1 MSKKTFTY
9 QFTQDAVNDLRA
21 IKTYTIEV
29 WGVTQSKKY
38 LQKFQKNVDL
48 LCANPSMGKACVDI
62 DKTTL
67 RFPCGEHMLYYKVI
81 TNTIT
86 IYAVLHK
93 TMLPEN
99 HLPERNEI

>member
-1 MSKKTFTY
+1 MLKKPFTY
-9 QFTQDAVNDLRA
+9 QFTQDAVDDLHA

-38 LQKFQKNVDL
+38 IQKFQTNIKL
-48 LCANPSMGKACVDI
+48 LCANPDMGKACLEI
-62 DKTTL
+62 DSATL

-81 TNTIT
+81 KNTI
-86 IYAVLHK
+86 IVYALLHK